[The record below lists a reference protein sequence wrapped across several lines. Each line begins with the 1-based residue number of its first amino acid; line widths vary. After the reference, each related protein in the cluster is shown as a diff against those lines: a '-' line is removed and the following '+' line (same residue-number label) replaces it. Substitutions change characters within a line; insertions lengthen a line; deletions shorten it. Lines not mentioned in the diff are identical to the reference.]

1 MDNEITLSVLPNEL
15 KEKIVKYLD
24 VNTLLAL
31 SATNKEYYELC
42 TMPKLWAEMR
52 TGNTFLWGQDST
64 RVLARL
70 AMPRYRHLIHV
81 TISSRYSQRPSM
93 MDWTKLLT
101 ALTTLPKLMALHL
114 QADLSTVEPW
124 VVADIV
130 STTHCV
136 TLEMNFNLNYDM
148 QVAIINSLATP
159 TCITRH
165 LVVKDVDLTQ
175 ALHLCR
181 PLLNAL
187 KLLWCLEIDDRCLSR
202 SQHKVLRLVRSSSSM
217 VCIRRDF
224 NPDVICKYHTK
235 EREAAIAEGF
245 ARVWAAAGMDD

>member
-1 MDNEITLSVLPNEL
+1 
-15 KEKIVKYLD
+15 
-24 VNTLLAL
+24 
-31 SATNKEYYELC
+31 
-42 TMPKLWAEMR
+42 
-52 TGNTFLWGQDST
+52 
-64 RVLARL
+64 
-70 AMPRYRHLIHV
+70 
-81 TISSRYSQRPSM
+81 
-93 MDWTKLLT
+93 
-101 ALTTLPKLMALHL
+101 
-114 QADLSTVEPW
+114 
-124 VVADIV
+124 
-130 STTHCV
+130 
-136 TLEMNFNLNYDM
+136 MNFNLDYDM

-202 SQHKVLRLVRSSSSM
+202 SQHKVLRLVRSSSSLG
-217 VCIRRDF
+217 CIRRDF
-224 NPDVICKYHTK
+224 NPDVTCKYHTK